1 MSENKDYLEREKEIH
16 DTWALENDYKLFNP
30 DSFEKGLSLP
40 EFNWLFKDID
50 FQNKR
55 VLDIGCG
62 LGESSIFFAKKGAH
76 VSAIDI
82 SEGVIEKGREKAL
95 EEGVKIEFYVTNG
108 EDLSLFEDNTFDYIY
123 AANLLHHLAID
134 EIIKE
139 VNLKLIKGGSFF
151 SWDPIAYNPVINIY
165 RRLATAVR
173 TIDEHPLT
181 KKDISNICN
190 SFSKSEVKFF
200 WLTGLLIFLKFF
212 LIDFKNPS
220 KIRYWKKIV
229 EEEEKY
235 SSFLKISHN
244 IDQVLF
250 KFLPVL
256 KYLTWNVAI
265 RVTK

>member
-123 AANLLHHLAID
+123 AANLLHHL
-134 EIIKE
+134 
-139 VNLKLIKGGSFF
+139 S
-151 SWDPIAYNPVINIY
+151 YNNFNMFVINFYSLKSINLLDFVHQIFT
-165 RRLATAVR
+165 R
-173 TIDEHPLT
+173 
-181 KKDISNICN
+181 
-190 SFSKSEVKFF
+190 FS
-200 WLTGLLIFLKFF
+200 
-212 LIDFKNPS
+212 
-220 KIRYWKKIV
+220 
-229 EEEEKY
+229 
-235 SSFLKISHN
+235 SS
-244 IDQVLF
+244 
-250 KFLPVL
+250 
-256 KYLTWNVAI
+256 
-265 RVTK
+265 

>member
-50 FQNKR
+50 FQNKK

-95 EEGVKIEFYVTNG
+95 EEGVKIEFHVTNG
-108 EDLSLFEDNTFDYIY
+108 EDLSLFKDNTFDYIY

-139 VNLKLIKGGSFF
+139 VNLKLVKGGSFF

-165 RRLATAVR
+165 RRLAVAVR

-190 SFSKSEVKFF
+190 SFRKSEIRFF
-200 WLTGLLIFLKFF
+200 WLTGLLVFLKFF
-212 LIDFKNPS
+212 FIDFKNPS
-220 KIRYWKKIV
+220 KTRYWKKVV

-235 SSFLKISHN
+235 SYFLKLSHN

-250 KFLPVL
+250 KVLPAL